1 MLNGATYTNNSNS
14 FSINGININ
23 ATKTTTSVTQDA
35 AGNTVETDDPVVIT
49 TSVDTQGMYDKIKK
63 MFSEFN
69 EMITYLDTLYYADS
83 ASGYEPLTSD
93 EKEAMT
99 DKQIEEWEN
108 KIKTALLR
116 KDSTLSGFTSA
127 MKNALIGTKVTIDGT
142 DYTLSSFGLI
152 VSTKLALAIL
162 SAIFF
167 TNRSLSSRACVTNI
181 FSLIKNP
188 PLEYCLYR
196 LF

>member
-1 MLNGATYTNNSNS
+1 MAKKIVGLYDSGALANSNDAARVTAQDSVIVLNGATYTNNSNS

-142 DYTLSSFGLI
+142 DYTLSSFGIGTQSYLPQ
-152 VSTKLALAIL
+152 
-162 SAIFF
+162 
-167 TNRSLSSRACVTNI
+167 R
-181 FSLIKNP
+181 
-188 PLEYCLYR
+188 
-196 LF
+196 

>member
-1 MLNGATYTNNSNS
+1 VLNGATYTNNSNS

-127 MKNALIGTKVTIDGT
+127 MKNALIGTKVLLTE
-142 DYTLSSFGLI
+142 LI
-152 VSTKLALAIL
+152 ILYHHSVSEPRVIL
-162 SAIFF
+162 PQKMRQGIISISMVIRMMRFPHQTVINLWRPF
-167 TNRSLSSRACVTNI
+167 HPI
-181 FSLIKNP
+181 LI
-188 PLEYCLYR
+188 R
-196 LF
+196 